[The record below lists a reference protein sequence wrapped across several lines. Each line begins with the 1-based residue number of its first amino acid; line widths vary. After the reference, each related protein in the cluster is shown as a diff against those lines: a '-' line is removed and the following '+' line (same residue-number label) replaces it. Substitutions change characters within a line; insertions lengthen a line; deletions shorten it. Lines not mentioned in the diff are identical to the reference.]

1 MRAIAASGNKFRTEP
16 TFSKVLKDMGEQ
28 WVQLAVF
35 QVKVSLILDEAT
47 SALDLATEAEI
58 MTTLERIAK
67 KCTVIVITHRMA
79 HALRAKVMFVMDKE
93 CLVVSG

>member
-1 MRAIAASGNKFRTEP
+1 MP
-16 TFSKVLKDMGEQ
+16 KDLGGQ

-47 SALDLATEAEI
+47 SALDPATEVEI

-67 KCTVIVITHRMA
+67 KCTVIVITHKMA
-79 HALRAKVMFVMDKE
+79 HALREDVMFVMDKG
-93 CLVVSG
+93 CLVVTG